1 MFAEA
6 NLRYFTLDQ
15 FYQSGTHYTLVD
27 SDHNRCM
34 LFLVA
39 KQPCELAVKLS
50 EVWITILINDIASIS
65 SDFLINDKY
74 CLSSR
79 KEKRALFL
87 DSWVQFVKCFY
98 FDALSCYMQM
108 HLYSCVKSL
117 NQAFMIVQTPWRL

>member
-1 MFAEA
+1 
-6 NLRYFTLDQ
+6 
-15 FYQSGTHYTLVD
+15 
-27 SDHNRCM
+27 M

-50 EVWITILINDIASIS
+50 EVWIRILINDIASIS
-65 SDFLINDKY
+65 SDFLINGKY

-98 FDALSCYMQM
+98 FDACKL
-108 HLYSCVKSL
+108 LYANAFVFVCEKFD
-117 NQAFMIVQTPWRL
+117 QAFMIVQRPWRLLTNVIWIIAQENIAGRYAHENFFVFS